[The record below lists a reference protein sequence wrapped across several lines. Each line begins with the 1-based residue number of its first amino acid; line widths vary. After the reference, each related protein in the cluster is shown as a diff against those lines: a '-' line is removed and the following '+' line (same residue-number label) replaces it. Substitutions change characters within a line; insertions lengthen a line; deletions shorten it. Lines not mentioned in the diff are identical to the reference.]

1 MIGLPTFSPP
11 LRSVSPV
18 LRRSLILILAAATLL
33 APAAAAR
40 AEVDFDGLFSRGGVL
55 QRGVKVPIFG
65 TGDDGDEV
73 TVEFQGKSASTTVKS
88 GKWRVEL
95 GPFEAGGPHTMTL
108 TGTTSSFVKNVYVGD
123 VWVCAGESNMQSPVQ
138 SAEGYA
144 AAIGAG
150 RRNRELH
157 FYTVKRA
164 GADKPPA
171 SNPGKWS
178 EGAGSATI
186 GVFSAVGYYFGRD
199 IAEATDVPIGLIAC
213 NHFSSS
219 AEAWTSRESIL
230 AEPTLKY
237 LVEDAP
243 PAYYTQTP
251 GKLYTGM
258 VLSIADYAVKGVIF
272 YQGESNVERADKYRT
287 LFPLLIADWRK
298 AWNRPDLPFLFV
310 QLNGYKPSSSKSGEG
325 RPAELREAQLEVWK
339 TTPNTAMVVS
349 TDFSDP
355 YNQIPKAK
363 EPIGKRLAF
372 AARALVYGEKFEY
385 SGPVVREATVSGE
398 VVKLTFDHTGD
409 GLLAKDGKLTG
420 FTIAGADDEF
430 VPAEAEVVGNEV
442 IVKNEAVK
450 EPKRVR
456 YNWADYPTGNLFNK
470 DGLPASPFGADLKPP
485 APEPRSIEKPKSDGK
500 PTGETKPG
508 GEIKPATNPDTEP
521 KQPEAKS

>member
-1 MIGLPTFSPP
+1 MLARSTFSP
-11 LRSVSPV
+11 LVR
-18 LRRSLILILAAATLL
+18 LLGMLIAAGAILTSAT
-33 APAAAAR
+33 AAR
-40 AEVDFDGLFSRGGVL
+40 AEVEFDGLFSRGGVL

-65 TGDDGDEV
+65 TGDAGDEV
-73 TVEFQGKSASTTVKS
+73 TVEFQGKSASTKVKD

-95 GPFEAGGPHTMTL
+95 GPLEAGGPHTL
-108 TGTTSSFVKNVYVGD
+108 ALSGTTSSLVRNVYVGD

-144 AAIGAG
+144 AAIGAA
-150 RRNRELH
+150 RKNRELH

-164 GADKPPA
+164 GADKPPV
-171 SNPGKWS
+171 SNTGKWS

-186 GVFSAVGYYFGRD
+186 GAFSAVGYYFGRD
-199 IAEATDVPIGLIAC
+199 IAEATDVPVGLIAC
-213 NHFSSS
+213 NHFSST

-237 LVEDAP
+237 LIEDAP

-258 VLSIADYAVKGVIF
+258 VLPLADYAVKGVIF
-272 YQGESNVERADKYRT
+272 YQGESNVERADKYRK

-339 TTPNTAMVVS
+339 TTPGTAMVVS

-372 AARALVYGEKFEY
+372 AARVLAYGEKFEY
-385 SGPVVREATVSGE
+385 SGPVVREATVSGA
-398 VVKLTFDHTGD
+398 VAKITFDHLGD
-409 GLLAKDGKLTG
+409 GLSAKDGKLGG
-420 FTIAGADDEF
+420 FALAGADGEF

-442 IVKNEAVK
+442 IVKSEAVK
-450 EPKRVR
+450 EPKQVR
-456 YNWADYPTGNLFNK
+456 YNWDDFPVGNLFNK
-470 DGLPASPFGADLKPP
+470 DGFPASPFGAKL
-485 APEPRSIEKPKSDGK
+485 I
-500 PTGETKPG
+500 
-508 GEIKPATNPDTEP
+508 
-521 KQPEAKS
+521 EAKTPPEMKEGVENTK